1 MNTFN
6 TSVMLYAHRTVHA
19 VFQTLGMTEFLA
31 FALDLTIAFRGNNY
45 ALNSHRIGPPIVQ
58 PCTAQ
63 PTNQPISNNI
73 MFNHI
78 QSGQQSFY
86 NTNMCAVPKGHLGQK
101 IIFFEYFHKKASL
114 TLTDKIGSCNYF
126 LKRPLDTKLTGAMP
140 KELSYN
146 AFSYIAAGF
155 LSRQKLC

>member
-1 MNTFN
+1 MNTYN

-45 ALNSHRIGPPIVQ
+45 ALNSHRIGPPIAQ

-63 PTNQPISNNI
+63 PTNQPISLD
-73 MFNHI
+73 
-78 QSGQQSFY
+78 FY
-86 NTNMCAVPKGHLGQK
+86 KQNNTNSCSHLSSYNNTCAHAWQT
-101 IIFFEYFHKKASL
+101 F
-114 TLTDKIGSCNYF
+114 
-126 LKRPLDTKLTGAMP
+126 KRPLDTKLTGAMP

-146 AFSYIAAGF
+146 AFSHIAAGF
-155 LSRQKLC
+155 LVMMGAITMTAFCLLALTLISMGSSSPSP